1 MIILGNIFTALIHK
15 CSQLARVIVL
25 GKPLLMFVGRTDSL
39 AHLYKELAVKKSFI
53 TFAAGANFIQLYMA
67 VIDKCSQ

>member
-1 MIILGNIFTALIHK
+1 MTILGNFFTVAIHK

-39 AHLYKELAVKKSFI
+39 AHLYRELAVKKSLI
-53 TFAAGANFIQLYMA
+53 SFAAGANFIQLYMA
-67 VIDKCSQ
+67 IIYKCSQ